1 MSKGCSSDLNGRA
14 TVVSPSPRRNCL
26 PLAIAGL
33 LAASILAPASVANAE
48 PIPQPVAELSS
59 AAPAPRAA
67 AGEFPTRRTT
77 GVPRGWKPDRIVRGD
92 LRVTESG
99 AQISDV
105 RIIRGDLL
113 IDAPDVTVR
122 RVEVRGGRIENFT
135 GATCQT
141 GLRII
146 DTTVRRARGQQTSG
160 DRPVIGTGGYV
171 ADGVKIVGL
180 AEGFRVGGKDDCGGV
195 EIRRSFV
202 RVVSPDICGDW
213 HGDALQGYDGG
224 RLVLRDSVL
233 KLVERRGCGG
243 TAPFFYPAGQG
254 NTSVDIDGLVVS
266 GGGYAFRLGQPGSVR
281 RLHVVPDASAYGP
294 IEVACSALSVW
305 EASIASLGPTGQP
318 RPRAALRCRD

>member
-1 MSKGCSSDLNGRA
+1 M
-14 TVVSPSPRRNCL
+14 SPSSPRTCRS
-26 PLAIAGL
+26 LAIAGL
-33 LAASILAPASVANAE
+33 FAASILTSPSVASAE
-48 PIPQPVAELSS
+48 PIPEPVAELT
-59 AAPAPRAA
+59 AAVPAPRDA
-67 AGEFPTRRTT
+67 AGEFPTARTT
-77 GVPRGWKPDRIVRGD
+77 GVPRGWAPARTVRGD

-99 AQISDV
+99 AEISDL
-105 RIIRGDLL
+105 RIVRGDLL

-146 DTTVRRARGQQTSG
+146 DTTVRRAPGQQTSG

-171 ADGVKIVGL
+171 ADGVKIVGVS
-180 AEGFRVGGKDDCGGV
+180 EGFRVGGKDDCGGV
-195 EIRRSFV
+195 EIRRSFA

-233 KLVERRGCGG
+233 KLVERDGCGG
-243 TAPFFYPAGQG
+243 TAPFFYPADQG

-266 GGGYAFRLGQPGSVR
+266 GGGYSFRLGQPGSVR
-281 RLHVVPDASAYGP
+281 RLYVVSDASAYGP
-294 IEVACSALSVW
+294 TDVVCSALSFW
-305 EASIASLGPTGQP
+305 EASLASLGPDRQP
-318 RPRAALRCRD
+318 RPGAALSCRG